1 MRLSNLVMA
10 AFNKRRCMDCKKKA
24 NKFHS
29 QLQKQRN
36 FTANSKSKQI
46 SLQIA
51 KANKFHCK

>member
-51 KANKFHCK
+51 KAK